1 MARRYYSVRKAIK
14 PLSLEVLKDLFGAV
28 FTQFKEKQF
37 FDESFGFTC
46 VDAGWTK
53 GTVGSDP
60 NVYFLQRLRK
70 RDRWPILEKLNTYSE
85 DDLFDVIELL
95 YDLVSEGTD
104 GFYHSY
110 GDCGM
115 HYSKF
120 NQPSGQAKFRAEIN
134 GILADY
140 NDGYELAEN
149 GEIVEKADKGLETL
163 LTAKLPNLAGSD
175 AIHNVEEAI
184 SMFRRRHAS
193 LTDRRNAVRMLADV
207 LEALRSKLKGTIT
220 SRDEADL
227 FNIANNFA
235 IRHNNDKQK
244 TNYDKSL
251 WLSWMFYFYLATL
264 HFALRRMEKASHT

>member
-1 MARRYYSVRKAIK
+1 MARKYYSVRKAIK

-28 FTQFKEKQF
+28 FSQFKEKQF
-37 FDESFGFTC
+37 FDEAFGYTC
-46 VDAGWTK
+46 VDAGPTK
-53 GTVGSDP
+53 GTVGNDP
-60 NVYFLQRLRK
+60 NIYFLQRLRK
-70 RDRWPILEKLNTYSE
+70 RDLWPILEKLSAYSE
-85 DDLFDVIELL
+85 DDIFDIIEIL

-104 GFYHSY
+104 GVYHSY

-140 NDGYELAEN
+140 GEGYELAEN

-163 LTAKLPNLAGSD
+163 LTAKLPNLLETD
-175 AIHNVEEAI
+175 AIRNVEEAI
-184 SMFRRRHAS
+184 ALFRRRHA
-193 LTDRRNAVRMLADV
+193 TPIDRKNAVRMLADTFEV
-207 LEALRSKLKGTIT
+207 LRPKLKGVIT
-220 SRDEADL
+220 TRDEGDL

-244 TNYDKSL
+244 TRYDRSL

-264 HFALRRMEKASHT
+264 HFAARRLEKPVSP